1 MDEAEKRVLQDSK
14 RYADEKHFSLNK
26 DEKILKAVISGL
38 AKNKEE
44 KGKPYCPCRALT
56 GDKEEDLKNVC
67 PCAFHLEEIER
78 DGHCKC
84 RLFFRKN

>member
-1 MDEAEKRVLQDSK
+1 MDETEERILQDSK
-14 RYADEKHFSLNK
+14 RYADEKRFSLNP

-38 AKNKEE
+38 ARNTKE

-56 GDKEEDLKNVC
+56 GNKEEDLKNVC
-67 PCAFHLEEIER
+67 PCAYHLEEIER

-84 RLFFRKN
+84 RLFFKEN